1 MIGTCRERKT
11 PKENPFSQE
20 RTEREKLPTENP
32 RTSRDRKLL
41 ADDPF
46 FFNKETIKERKDP
59 ERKAILSSK
68 EL

>member
-20 RTEREKLPTENP
+20 RTESEKLPTENP
-32 RTSRDRKLL
+32 RTSRHRKLL

-46 FFNKETIKERKDP
+46 FSTRK
-59 ERKAILSSK
+59 L
-68 EL
+68 

>member
-20 RTEREKLPTENP
+20 RTESEKLPTENP
-32 RTSRDRKLL
+32 RTSRHRKLL

-46 FFNKETIKERKDP
+46 FSTRN
-59 ERKAILSSK
+59 L
-68 EL
+68 